1 MIRKQTV
8 NLDEKKNF
16 SKISTKLLNRNLI
29 KYNKLIKKL
38 KNELKDLDK
47 KYEINNYKINIMN
60 EESIQCKSFIEDKI
74 NNWELKSQK
83 DIEIFHDEE
92 KLNLIE

>member
-1 MIRKQTV
+1 M
-8 NLDEKKNF
+8 
-16 SKISTKLLNRNLI
+16 NRNLI

-92 KLNLIE
+92 KLEFNRIDNKKYFKKEKNSYVLL